1 MPGNP
6 DIPKGSPRILS
17 KANALRILTTI
28 DSDCSLRQRV
38 LDMETRFRERIST
51 HVDGLPK
58 RSAPLSRFNTS
69 PFVLMIY
76 ASQRHYSL
84 VSEIERDILPAKLF
98 SSMETSAGRMVQ
110 TVVLPFYGWEDVL
123 STMHSVRSVIDGRR
137 RDGRVL
143 RLATIKSGPRCLNDE
158 MSKDIADDI
167 VAHAEQWAQDEG
179 VDHIEFS
186 YGVLY
191 GTEKNSNKKDWH
203 VLRNIVE
210 AKGARFMLEL
220 PRNRWSCSF
229 QNRGARVDVTVR
241 IGTDWWEHLGG
252 PTALTEV
259 LVALIRAAVIPAEP
273 EPTNYPYHIA
283 DLGSIISLSSIPAG
297 YNVSLLQRGQ
307 LQWFFFLLSHYC
319 DQIID

>member
-6 DIPKGSPRILS
+6 DIPKAVLRVLS
-17 KANALRILTTI
+17 KASALETLRAI
-28 DSDCSLRQRV
+28 DADQALRQRV

-51 HVDGLPK
+51 HVDGLPE

-84 VSEIERDILPAKLF
+84 ISEIERDILPAKLF

-123 STMHSVRSVIDGRR
+123 SSMHSVRSVIDGRR
-137 RDGRVL
+137 RDGKIL

-167 VAHAEQWAQDEG
+167 VAHAEQWAQEDG

-191 GTEKNSNKKDWH
+191 GTEKTSNKKDWH

-210 AKGARFMLEL
+210 AKGTRFMLEL
-220 PRNRWSCSF
+220 PRLRWNCSF
-229 QNRGARVDVTVR
+229 QHRGARVDVTVR
-241 IGTDWWEHLGG
+241 IGTDWWQHLGG
-252 PTALTEV
+252 PTALIEV
-259 LVALIRAAVIPAEP
+259 LVALIRASVIPSEP
-273 EPTNYPYHIA
+273 EPANYPYQVS
-283 DLGSIISLSSIPAG
+283 DLGSIVCLDGIPVG

-307 LQWFFFLLSHYC
+307 LQWLFFLLSHYC
-319 DQIID
+319 DRLTD